1 MPPWSARRYL
11 FVLGHMRSYS
21 SLLCHILGSHPQIDG
36 YCETH
41 VKYRTR
47 LDLIRLRSRVVKLT
61 GEPLHGRYVLEKML
75 HNYAFAPS
83 ILRSPRTFAL
93 VSIRQ
98 PIAAVQSIV
107 NMGLHYG
114 AVAWHRDLD
123 AVVRY
128 YEERL
133 AMLVRLADELRGR
146 VMFMEAEAL
155 LSQTADV
162 LQGIGDLLDL
172 GEPLRSDYRRFAHT
186 GEGGFGDPSETITT
200 GRVSNATRELR
211 TPVIIPEALISRLEM
226 AYATCLAALRERC
239 MPLEAAAG
247 RQGQAGSGFA
257 ARASSRSS

>member
-1 MPPWSARRYL
+1 MPAWSARRYL

-47 LDLIRLRSRVVKLT
+47 LDLMRLRSRVVKLT
-61 GEPLHGRYVLEKML
+61 GEPLRGRYVLEKML

-83 ILRSPRTFAL
+83 ILRSPRTFAIVL
-93 VSIRQ
+93 IRQ
-98 PIAAVQSIV
+98 PVSAVQSIV

-123 AVVRY
+123 VVVRY

-155 LSQTADV
+155 LSQTSDV
-162 LQGIGDLLDL
+162 LEGIGRLLDL

-200 GRVSNATRELR
+200 GRVSNAAHELR
-211 TPVIIPEALISRLEM
+211 TPVIIP
-226 AYATCLAALRERC
+226 AALSTRLDLAYNKCSASLRDRC
-239 MPLEAAAG
+239 MTLESPAG
-247 RQGQAGSGFA
+247 LRSQAGSGLA